1 MSEPVKLRAHN
12 QAHCK
17 DCSLAPLCLPLSL
30 NLEDMDALDEIVKR
44 GRPLKKG
51 EFLFRQGDTFG
62 SVYAVRSGAL
72 KTFSLSD
79 SGEEQITGFHLP
91 SELVGLSG
99 MDTEA
104 YPVSAQA
111 LETTSVCEIPF
122 ERLDELALQLPQ
134 LRRQLMR
141 VMSRE
146 IRDDQQMM
154 LLLSKKTAD
163 ERIATFLVN
172 LSARF
177 RARGFSP
184 NQFRLSM
191 SRNEIGNYLGLA
203 VETVSRVFTVIDF
216 PKPGVIFRDITPL
229 YQSPRA
235 MRVIA
240 DSFIERYVEAD
251 FTHIGA
257 MDARGFLIGSVLAH
271 QLNKPLILFR
281 KQGKL
286 PADVIAE
293 GYQTEYGEAFL
304 EAHADSLCE
313 GDSLLIV
320 DDLIATGGTLIAAAN
335 LARRMGATVFEAAA
349 IIDLPE
355 LGGSKRLNDI
365 GISTF
370 SLTEF
375 SLTE

>member
-1 MSEPVKLRAHN
+1 MSEPVKLRPHN

-51 EFLFRQGDTFG
+51 EFLFRQGDNFG

-79 SGEEQITGFHLP
+79 GGEEQITGFHLP

-111 LETTSVCEIPF
+111 QETTSVCEIPF
-122 ERLDELALQLPQ
+122 ERLDELSVQLPQ

-177 RARGFSP
+177 RARGYSA

-203 VETVSRVFTVIDF
+203 VETVSRVFTRFQQNGLI
-216 PKPGVIFRDITPL
+216 
-229 YQSPRA
+229 RA
-235 MRVIA
+235 EGKEV
-240 DSFIERYVEAD
+240 
-251 FTHIGA
+251 HILDPIQLCALAGGA
-257 MDARGFLIGSVLAH
+257 M
-271 QLNKPLILFR
+271 
-281 KQGKL
+281 
-286 PADVIAE
+286 
-293 GYQTEYGEAFL
+293 EA
-304 EAHADSLCE
+304 
-313 GDSLLIV
+313 
-320 DDLIATGGTLIAAAN
+320 
-335 LARRMGATVFEAAA
+335 
-349 IIDLPE
+349 
-355 LGGSKRLNDI
+355 
-365 GISTF
+365 
-370 SLTEF
+370 
-375 SLTE
+375 

>member
-1 MSEPVKLRAHN
+1 MSGSLKLHSPH

-17 DCSLAPLCLPLSL
+17 DCSLATLCLPLSL

-51 EFLFRQGDTFG
+51 EFLFRQGDAFD
-62 SVYAVRSGAL
+62 SVFAVRSGAL
-72 KTFSLSD
+72 KTFTLSD
-79 SGEEQITGFHLP
+79 GGAEQITGFHLP

-99 MDTEA
+99 MDTEL

-122 ERLDELALQLPQ
+122 ERLDELSVQLPQ

-177 RARGFSP
+177 RARGFSAS
-184 NQFRLSM
+184 QFRLAM

-203 VETVSRVFTVIDF
+203 VETVSRVFTRF
-216 PKPGVIFRDITPL
+216 QQNKL
-229 YQSPRA
+229 L
-235 MRVIA
+235 
-240 DSFIERYVEAD
+240 EAD
-251 FTHIGA
+251 GKEVHILDPIELCA
-257 MDARGFLIGSVLAH
+257 LAGGN
-271 QLNKPLILFR
+271 L
-281 KQGKL
+281 
-286 PADVIAE
+286 
-293 GYQTEYGEAFL
+293 
-304 EAHADSLCE
+304 DS
-313 GDSLLIV
+313 
-320 DDLIATGGTLIAAAN
+320 
-335 LARRMGATVFEAAA
+335 
-349 IIDLPE
+349 
-355 LGGSKRLNDI
+355 
-365 GISTF
+365 
-370 SLTEF
+370 
-375 SLTE
+375 

>member
-1 MSEPVKLRAHN
+1 MSESIKLHTPH

-17 DCSLAPLCLPLSL
+17 DCSLASLCLPLSL

-51 EFLFRQGDTFG
+51 EFLFRQGDAFN
-62 SVYAVRSGAL
+62 SVFAVRSGAL

-79 SGEEQITGFHLP
+79 SGDEQITGFHLP

-99 MDTEA
+99 MDSES
-104 YPVSAQA
+104 YPVSAMA

-122 ERLDELALQLPQ
+122 ERLDELSVQLPQ

-177 RARGFSP
+177 RARGFSA
-184 NQFRLSM
+184 NQFRLAM

-203 VETVSRVFTVIDF
+203 VETVSRVFTRF
-216 PKPGVIFRDITPL
+216 
-229 YQSPRA
+229 Q
-235 MRVIA
+235 
-240 DSFIERYVEAD
+240 
-251 FTHIGA
+251 
-257 MDARGFLIGSVLAH
+257 
-271 QLNKPLILFR
+271 QNKLLE
-281 KQGKL
+281 
-286 PADVIAE
+286 AE
-293 GYQTEYGEAFL
+293 GKEVHILDPIE
-304 EAHADSLCE
+304 LCA
-313 GDSLLIV
+313 L
-320 DDLIATGGTLIAAAN
+320 AGGN
-335 LARRMGATVFEAAA
+335 LDG
-349 IIDLPE
+349 
-355 LGGSKRLNDI
+355 
-365 GISTF
+365 
-370 SLTEF
+370 
-375 SLTE
+375 

>member
-1 MSEPVKLRAHN
+1 MSENIKLRTQH

-17 DCSLAPLCLPLSL
+17 DCSLASLCLPISL

-51 EFLFRQGDTFG
+51 EYLFRQGDAFG
-62 SVYAVRSGAL
+62 SVFAVRSGAL

-79 SGEEQITGFHLP
+79 AGEEQITGFHLP

-99 MDTEA
+99 VDGER

-122 ERLDELALQLPQ
+122 ERLDDLALQLPL

-141 VMSRE
+141 IMSRE

-177 RARGFSP
+177 RARGFSA
-184 NQFRLSM
+184 NQFRLAM

-203 VETVSRVFTVIDF
+203 VETVSRVFTRF
-216 PKPGVIFRDITPL
+216 Q
-229 YQSPRA
+229 QS
-235 MRVIA
+235 
-240 DSFIERYVEAD
+240 
-251 FTHIGA
+251 
-257 MDARGFLIGSVLAH
+257 
-271 QLNKPLILFR
+271 
-281 KQGKL
+281 KL
-286 PADVIAE
+286 LEAE
-293 GYQTEYGEAFL
+293 GKEVHILDPIE
-304 EAHADSLCE
+304 LCA
-313 GDSLLIV
+313 L
-320 DDLIATGGTLIAAAN
+320 AGGN
-335 LARRMGATVFEAAA
+335 LDT
-349 IIDLPE
+349 
-355 LGGSKRLNDI
+355 
-365 GISTF
+365 
-370 SLTEF
+370 
-375 SLTE
+375 